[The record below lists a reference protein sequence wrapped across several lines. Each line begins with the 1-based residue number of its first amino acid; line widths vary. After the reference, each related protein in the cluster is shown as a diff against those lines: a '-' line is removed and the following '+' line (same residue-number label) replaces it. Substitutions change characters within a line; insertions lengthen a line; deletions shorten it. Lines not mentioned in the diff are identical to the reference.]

1 MITATEPR
9 VTLDGRYSVSQTC
22 LALGIHRNT
31 LQRYT
36 EQGLIKCGLHSGCW
50 LLRPRYARH
59 IALCFSS
66 RAFSVGVLTSIVS
79 IVSMSL

>member
-9 VTLDGRYSVSQTC
+9 VALDGRYTVSQTC

-36 EQGLIKCGLHSGCW
+36 ERGLIKCGL
-50 LLRPRYARH
+50 RRETARKFYLGRD
-59 IALCFSS
+59 IIKFW
-66 RAFSVGVLTSIVS
+66 RAQI
-79 IVSMSL
+79 